1 MINTRQIVDFVGVMR
16 MSYKK
21 PLSALIDGRL
31 SLFQE
36 FLKHPLQI
44 GSVISSSR
52 FLECRVVK
60 TAGIS
65 SAGTIVELGPGAGG
79 TTRAILKAMARRS
92 KLLTIELNPNLH
104 ALVGRIE
111 DDRLIAHLGDA
122 SELKDILMMYGLNP
136 PEVLV
141 SGIPFSTMSQGSGAR
156 ILETISAVLAPGG
169 RFIAYQL
176 SKRVACLC
184 RPILGPGRMEVE
196 LFNIPPLR
204 VYRWEK
210 NRA

>member
-1 MINTRQIVDFVGVMR
+1 
-16 MSYKK
+16 MSDQK
-21 PLSALIDGRL
+21 PLHALIDGRL
-31 SLFQE
+31 ALFQE

-52 FLECRVVK
+52 FLECRVVEF
-60 TAGIS
+60 AEIS
-65 SAGTIVELGPGAGG
+65 SAKTIVELGPGTGG
-79 TTRAILKAMARRS
+79 TTRAILKAMAQRS
-92 KLLTIELNPNLH
+92 KLLSIENNPHLH
-104 ALVGRIE
+104 TLVNRIE

-122 SELKDILMMYGLNP
+122 VGLKKILSMYGLYA
-136 PEVLV
+136 PEVLI
-141 SGIPFSTMSQGSGAR
+141 SGIPFSTMKHGLGSQ
-156 ILETISAVLAPGG
+156 ILETISSVLAPGG
-169 RFIAYQL
+169 RFVAYQV

-184 RPILGPGRMEVE
+184 RPILGPGQMEVE